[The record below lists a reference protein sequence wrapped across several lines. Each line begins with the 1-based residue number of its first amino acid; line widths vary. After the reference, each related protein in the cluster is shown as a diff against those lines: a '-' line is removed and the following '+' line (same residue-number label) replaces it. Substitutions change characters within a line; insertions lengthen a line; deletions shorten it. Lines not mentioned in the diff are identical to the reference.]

1 MNNNEKATFEQLIR
15 LIAFKN
21 ENEEELKL
29 VPLLWAMLEDA
40 VAYHTDIALK
50 VQEEEKTSKVL
61 TQNKEDIFDDLIA
74 DAANIE
80 GMLSS
85 YGNYKKFVPF
95 QKIEDCKKSDLTK
108 ARDEKVISSVEKMI
122 TVMKDA
128 PAERAEAGIT
138 DERLIA
144 LEAKHAAALDI
155 LFGPEE
161 FRLRQKDLNKEID
174 SELKAFKRLLCDS
187 IKPNMRSNF
196 ADTNPD
202 LYNAFRN
209 AIHTDA
215 LPKKT
220 KVITGNFKNEKGEP
234 VSDVWIQ
241 LDEEKPIKKGG
252 KKGQFYFYNVAAG
265 QHSLVFTK
273 ESYKQEKRV
282 FMLEADH
289 CMHFD
294 ITFILEEV
302 QVESETE
309 A

>member
-1 MNNNEKATFEQLIR
+1 MNNNEKVIFEQ

-50 VQEEEKTSKVL
+50 VKEEEKTSKVL
-61 TQNKEDIFDDLIA
+61 TQNKEDIFDDLIL
-74 DAANIE
+74 DTANVE

-95 QKIEDCKKSDLTK
+95 QKIEHCKKSELIRTKDEDILTNV
-108 ARDEKVISSVEKMI
+108 DKMI
-122 TVMKDA
+122 TVIKDA

-138 DERLIA
+138 DERLAA
-144 LEAKHAAALDI
+144 LEAKYAAALDI
-155 LFGPEE
+155 LFGPVN
-161 FRLRQKDLNKEID
+161 FRLRQKDLNKEIET
-174 SELKAFKRLLCDS
+174 ELKAFRRLLCDS
-187 IKPNMRSNF
+187 IKPNMHSNF
-196 ADTNPD
+196 ADANPD

-220 KVITGNFKNEKGEP
+220 KVITGSFKNEKGEP
-234 VSDVWIQ
+234 VSDVLIQ
-241 LDEEKPIKKGG
+241 LDEEKPVKKGG
-252 KKGQFYFYNVAAG
+252 EKGQFYFYNVPAG

-282 FMLEADH
+282 FMIEADH

-294 ITFILEEV
+294 ITFILEELH
-302 QVESETE
+302 VESETE